1 MTRFIAKCAATGSEA
16 GCGFDSRSFRSI
28 SRSPGATPLWSQQSS
43 PQQIQVRQGEGGVQP
58 CRVLSQA
65 TVAHLAKAP
74 QSLDHVEYMLDTG
87 PSGRAPTIDEPLILA
102 QWSGANGAPINP
114 IPDAG
119 RQRALTMRLVPVG
132 LIAKHLALRSVQEL
146 GHLRAVVDVRRG
158 GAQAVDDAAPVG
170 ADVRLHAK
178 VPVFTLLGLTHLRIS
193 CNLLILGRGR
203 RGNDGRIHNGAALEQ
218 QPLLL
223 EQRSDLSKD
232 LLGQSM
238 LLQQMAET
246 QDRRLVGNIVSVQLD
261 AGETAHRLDVVQRVR
276 GLRVRQVE
284 TILHE
289 VDAQH
294 LLHRLR
300 LRSVTRLRVMRLN
313 QRQKPAPGNHRVHL
327 GQKTLAPR
335 DLALVLPSHRR
346 KRGLLHRSFNSTD
359 NAQCTYYRSSMA
371 TCAELP

>member
-1 MTRFIAKCAATGSEA
+1 MTRVMAKCAATGSEA
-16 GCGFDSRSFRSI
+16 RRGLVSRSFRSI
-28 SRSPGATPLWSQQSS
+28 SQSSGATPLWRQQSL

-58 CRVLSQA
+58 CRVLSRS
-65 TVAHLAKAP
+65 TVAHLAKSP
-74 QSLDHVEYMLDTG
+74 QALDHVEDMLDTG
-87 PSGRAPTIDEPLILA
+87 PSGRAPTIEEPLILA
-102 QWSGANGAPINP
+102 QSPGANGAPIDP

-119 RQRALTMRLVPVG
+119 RQRALAMRLVPVG

-158 GAQAVDDAAPVG
+158 GAQAVDDPAPVG

-178 VPVFTLLGLTHLRIS
+178 VPVFTLLGLAHLRIA
-193 CNLLILGRGR
+193 CALPVLGRGR
-203 RGNDGRIHNGAALEQ
+203 RSNDGRIHNGAALEQ

-223 EQRSDLSKD
+223 EQGSDLGKD

-238 LLQQMAET
+238 LLQQMPET
-246 QDRRLVGNIVSVQLD
+246 QDRRLVGYIVSVQLD
-261 AGETAHRLDVVQRVR
+261 AGETAHRLDVVQRVL

-284 TILHE
+284 PVLHE

-313 QRQKPAPGNHRVHL
+313 QRQKLVPWNHRVHL
-327 GQKTLAPR
+327 GQKTLAAR
-335 DLALVLPSHRR
+335 DLALVLPSYRR
-346 KRGLLHRSFNSTD
+346 KRGLPHRSFNST
-359 NAQCTYYRSSMA
+359 NHAQCTHYRSSMP
-371 TCAELP
+371 TCAEIP